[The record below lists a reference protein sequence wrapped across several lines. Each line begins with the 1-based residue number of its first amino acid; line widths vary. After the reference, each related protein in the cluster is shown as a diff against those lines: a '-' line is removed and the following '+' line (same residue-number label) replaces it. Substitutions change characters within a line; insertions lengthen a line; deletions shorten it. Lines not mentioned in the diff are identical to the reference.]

1 VQERERDGAN
11 RRDEQPGRETAGQL
25 VSRRERERE
34 RVLGKMTPNAD
45 LCFQKKNKKNK
56 NKKKEKEQKRKN
68 MMW

>member
-45 LCFQKKNKKNK
+45 LCFQKKNKKTKTKKKRK
-56 NKKKEKEQKRKN
+56 NKKEKI
-68 MMW
+68 